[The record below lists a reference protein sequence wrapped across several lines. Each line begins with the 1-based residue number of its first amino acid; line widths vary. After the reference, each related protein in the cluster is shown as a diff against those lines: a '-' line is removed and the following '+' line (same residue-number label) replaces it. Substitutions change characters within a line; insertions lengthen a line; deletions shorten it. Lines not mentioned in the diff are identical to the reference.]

1 MCTCTRQLERESA
14 TGPTNLNLNGFVGAR
29 AEQSS
34 TFLAASLPPAIP
46 CEASPIPIQFQREN
60 CSGRRQGAVGLAFY
74 FEAGSRAQ
82 ATSRLLSASRHV
94 HKLWFQSTWKFGLW
108 VDLML
113 EPAIEIIST
122 IEFVQFMPRMI
133 FSGAKKQRAE
143 FQRRVNPKS
152 SSAKSETMV

>member
-1 MCTCTRQLERESA
+1 MCTCTRQLERERESA

-34 TFLAASLPPAIP
+34 TFLAAALPPAIP

-74 FEAGSRAQ
+74 FEAGRKQ
-82 ATSRLLSASRHV
+82 LKQHTTYCLLADMQTMV
-94 HKLWFQSTWKFGLW
+94 QFNLALWLVGDT
-108 VDLML
+108 MP

-133 FSGAKKQRAE
+133 FSG
-143 FQRRVNPKS
+143 
-152 SSAKSETMV
+152 